1 MSWIRQ
7 PNYNSVYFS
16 RLWSL
21 HIFCKTKNWAHR
33 DFLNQW
39 SLVHV
44 VLAGRIVQA
53 AGWQVVSQHTMARA
67 RWTLQQQRN
76 RKGRVAARKRKGD
89 RKKRQVKLPWRVIFS
104 QQYLHVLPYAL
115 PVYYDCTPHRA
126 GPHHDSDRWPRS
138 TSAGSSTCPGKQVFS
153 PPAFKFLLVFHFFTD
168 TRDLNG
174 KLDIFLLLILPT
186 SILLPAWVS
195 GWPQGKPS
203 WSIWEEIEKE
213 TCRVA
218 VWAHG
223 DSH

>member
-1 MSWIRQ
+1 MISSYLLQNKELSTQRFSKSVK
-7 PNYNSVYFS
+7 PCACCAGRENSSGS
-16 RLWSL
+16 RLAGC
-21 HIFCKTKNWAHR
+21 FTAHHGTGEM
-33 DFLNQW
+33 NT
-39 SLVHV
+39 
-44 VLAGRIVQA
+44 A
-53 AGWQVVSQHTMARA
+53 AAEKRE
-67 RWTLQQQRN
+67 
-76 RKGRVAARKRKGD
+76 RKGD
-89 RKKRQVKLPWRVIFS
+89 RKRRQVKLPWRVIFS

-126 GPHHDSDRWPRS
+126 GPHHDSDWWPRS
-138 TSAGSSTCPGKQVFS
+138 TSAGSSTCPGKQVFF
-153 PPAFKFLLVFHFFTD
+153 PPAFTFLLVFHFFTD

-186 SILLPAWVS
+186 SILMPAWVS